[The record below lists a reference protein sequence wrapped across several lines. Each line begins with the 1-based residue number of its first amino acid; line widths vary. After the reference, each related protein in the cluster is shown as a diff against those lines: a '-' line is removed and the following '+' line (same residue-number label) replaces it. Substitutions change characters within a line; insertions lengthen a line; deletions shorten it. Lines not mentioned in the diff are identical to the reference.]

1 MNSIPARLLPG
12 CLAATLY
19 LLACPGSLAHDA
31 ANMNDTGVER
41 MNDSIAAKMLEVQV
55 LLSEYFQRRR
65 KPATW
70 PDQDLVRLE
79 SDLEHMKEDADMSL
93 EYFLA
98 RGVNVQSPEVLKEYP
113 IAGRA
118 VAASQ
123 AVNTAIA
130 LARHVVGLES
140 QEALV
145 KEVYSQGL
153 TAYMYNLVGAYRE
166 KMDLYGELLKRK
178 SGDSDVPQQDGET

>member
-1 MNSIPARLLPG
+1 MKSFPARLLPG
-12 CLAATLY
+12 CLAATLS
-19 LLACPGSLAHDA
+19 LLACTGALAHDA
-31 ANMNDTGVER
+31 ANLNDTGVER
-41 MNDSIAAKMLEVQV
+41 MNDAIAAKMLEAQV

-65 KPATW
+65 KPANW
-70 PDQDLVRLE
+70 PDEDLTRLE

-98 RGVNVQSPEVLKEYP
+98 QGVNIQSPAVLRENP

-130 LARHVVGLES
+130 LARHVLELES

-145 KEVYSQGL
+145 KEVYAQGL

-166 KMDLYGELLKRK
+166 KMDLYGELNKLK
-178 SGDSDVPQQDGET
+178 GGGSDEPQQDDKT